1 MTNSEEK
8 PQRWYNP
15 ASSLNE
21 PIYRTGLK
29 VNNSLCNEK
38 VEFVT
43 QNGDRTINW
52 YMCGPTVYD
61 AAHLGHARTYLTF
74 DIIRR
79 ILCSYFHYD
88 VNLCMNIT
96 DIDDKIIQRSNEQKK
111 NFSEFAR
118 FWEDNFF
125 KDMRALNIMYP
136 NYITRVSEYIPEI
149 ISFIE
154 VIIKKGYAYEKN
166 GSVYFDI
173 EEYKKGN
180 HLYAKLV
187 PQDKN
192 QNLEELQEAE
202 GALSKDNTGEKKNK
216 GDFALWKASKKDEPF
231 WDSPWGKGRPGW
243 HIECSVMSSSVFGEH
258 LDIHSGGIDL
268 KFPHHDN
275 EIAQTEAHDDSKQWI
290 NYFLHT
296 GHLKIEGLKM
306 SKSLKNFKKITDF
319 ISLYTPNAFRL
330 YFCNSKWDM
339 DMDFTENGL
348 SMASAN
354 DKKIS
359 EFFQNVKVWAREN
372 DLKRDLKLDK
382 DDSEF
387 NNFFIKT
394 KKDIHQ
400 FFCDNFN
407 TPGVVSNLLE
417 LIRKTYEYQDKCASK
432 KILKIHLVYGVAKY
446 ISDILKCLGLVYNTE
461 FVDYFKLNESD
472 GGKNAEEILT
482 PFINVITEFRGEIKD
497 TCIID
502 KEVKKVLT
510 ICDKLRDDVLP
521 NLGVRIEDKGKGEK
535 SVWKFFDKEEYL
547 KEKEKEKELKENKK
561 KQKEAEAKE
570 RELKL
575 SLTAKEY
582 YAMQTDKYSEFDSN
596 GVPTKNAKGNALSQ
610 EQYNKLK
617 KEFAKHDKQH
627 QKWVE
632 QQNKKGT
639 EGDKK
644 GKKKKKDKENK
655 EEKEEKENKEE
666 DKKEEKKEEEK
677 LE

>member
-1 MTNSEEK
+1 MSDKEEK

-15 ASSLNE
+15 KDTLKE
-21 PIYRTGLK
+21 PIYRTGLM

-38 VEFVT
+38 VEFFT
-43 QNGDRTINW
+43 KNGDRTINW

-61 AAHLGHARTYLTF
+61 SAHLGHARTYLTF

-79 ILCSYFHYD
+79 ILSNYFHYD

-118 FWEDNFF
+118 YWEDSFF
-125 KDMRALNIMYP
+125 KDMRALNVMYP

-149 ISFIE
+149 IAFIE
-154 VIIKKGYAYEKN
+154 VIIKNGYAYEKN

-173 EEYKKGN
+173 EAYKKGK

-202 GALSKDNTGEKKNK
+202 GALSKHNTGEKKNK
-216 GDFALWKASKKDEPF
+216 GDFALWKTSKKDEPF

-243 HIECSVMSSSVFGEH
+243 HIECSVMSFSVFGQS

-275 EIAQTEAHDDSKQWI
+275 EIAQTEAHDESKQWI

-319 ISLYTPNAFRL
+319 ISLYSPNAFRL

-348 SMASAN
+348 SMSSAN
-354 DKKIS
+354 DKKIT
-359 EFFQNVKVWAREN
+359 EFFQNIKVWAREN
-372 DLKRDLKLDK
+372 DLKRDLKFDPE
-382 DDSEF
+382 DSALNKFF
-387 NNFFIKT
+387 NES
-394 KKDIHQ
+394 KKNIHQ

-407 TPGVVSNLLE
+407 TPGVVTSVLD
-417 LIRKTYEYQDKCASK
+417 LIKKTYEYHDKCEQK
-432 KILKIHLVYGVAKY
+432 KSLKLHLVYGVAKY

-461 FVDYFKLNESD
+461 FVDYFRLNESD

-482 PFINVITEFRGEIKD
+482 PFINAITDFRGEVKD
-497 TCIID
+497 TCIAD
-502 KEVKKVLT
+502 KDVKKVLS
-510 ICDKLRDDVLP
+510 ICDKLRDEVLP
-521 NLGVRIEDKGKGEK
+521 NLGVRIEDKGNKEK

-570 RELKL
+570 REHKL

-582 YAMQTDKYSEFDSN
+582 YATLTDKYSEFDSE
-596 GVPTKNAKGNALSQ
+596 GIPTKNAKGNELSK

-627 QKWVE
+627 QKWLE
-632 QQNKKGT
+632 QQEKKKAEGENKK
-639 EGDKK
+639 E
-644 GKKKKKDKENK
+644 KKKKKDKE
-655 EEKEEKENKEE
+655 EKKEE
-666 DKKEEKKEEEK
+666 DKGEDNKEEEK

>member
-1 MTNSEEK
+1 MSSSGEVEK

-15 ASSLNE
+15 LSSLKE
-21 PIYRTGLK
+21 PVFHTGLM

-38 VEFVT
+38 VEFIT
-43 QNGDRTINW
+43 SNGDRTINW

-79 ILCSYFHYD
+79 ILTSYFHYD

-96 DIDDKIIQRSNEQKK
+96 DIDDKIIKRSNDEKK
-111 NFSEFAR
+111 NFAEFAK
-118 FWEDNFF
+118 FWEDSFF
-125 KDMRALNIMYP
+125 KDMRALNVMYP

-149 ISFIE
+149 IKFIE

-173 EEYKKGN
+173 EAYKKGG
-180 HLYAKLV
+180 HMYAKLV

-202 GALSKDNTGEKKNK
+202 GVLSKDNAGEKKNK
-216 GDFALWKASKKDEPF
+216 GDFALWKTSKKDEPF

-243 HIECSVMSSSVFGEH
+243 HIECSVMSSSIFGNK
-258 LDIHSGGIDL
+258 LDIHSGGCDL

-330 YFCNSKWDM
+330 YFCNSKWDG

-359 EFFQNVKVWAREN
+359 EFFQNIKVWSREN
-372 DLKRDLKLDK
+372 DLKKNLKLDNE
-382 DDSEF
+382 DSAL
-387 NNFFIKT
+387 NNFFLEA
-394 KKDIHQ
+394 KKNIHAY
-400 FFCDNFN
+400 FCDNFN
-407 TPGVVSNLLE
+407 TPGVVSTILD
-417 LIRKTYEYQDKCASK
+417 LIKKTYEYQEKTEKAK
-432 KILKIHLVYGVAKY
+432 TLKLHLIYTVGKY
-446 ISDILKCLGLVYNTE
+446 ISDILKCLGLVYNTD
-461 FVDYFKLNESD
+461 FVDYFRTSGEGDSN
-472 GGKNAEEILT
+472 KNAEEILT
-482 PFINVITEFRGEIKD
+482 PYMDVLTKFRH
-497 TCIID
+497 
-502 KEVKKVLT
+502 EVKNAIVVEKDEKKILKL
-510 ICDKLRDDVLP
+510 CDQLRDDILP
-521 NLGVRIEDKGKGEK
+521 ELGVRIEDKGNEG
-535 SVWKFFDKEEYL
+535 SLWKFFDKEQYM

-561 KQKEAEAKE
+561 KQKEEEAKQ
-570 RELKL
+570 REMKL
-575 SLTAKEY
+575 SMSAKEY
-582 YAMQTDKYSEFDSN
+582 YATLTDKYSAFDEL
-596 GVPTKNAKGNALSQ
+596 GIPIKNAKGNDISK

-627 QKWVE
+627 QKWLE
-632 QQNKKGT
+632 QQNKKNDNN
-639 EGDKK
+639 EDKK
-644 GKKKKKDKENK
+644 DKKKKKNNKDNDESKEQ
-655 EEKEEKENKEE
+655 
-666 DKKEEKKEEEK
+666 K
-677 LE
+677 LDLEYVGDIK